1 MFQFQFLRQWYF
13 SVRSTCGLAK
23 KEAKM
28 YLKER
33 VYWDTRWCAPQIGWK
48 RRRTTKWQSHER
60 ERESSSAML
69 YYRIYTPQKMGY
81 IFKHIR
87 EELLPLEAVYIFDRY
102 GVINNRVFVLLQRSG
117 FLSASFSFLRLL
129 FPLCTRR
136 SFR

>member
-1 MFQFQFLRQWYF
+1 MAISR
-13 SVRSTCGLAK
+13 
-23 KEAKM
+23 
-28 YLKER
+28 
-33 VYWDTRWCAPQIGWK
+33 
-48 RRRTTKWQSHER
+48 ER

-129 FPLCTRR
+129 FPLCTRDALFAKFFFPTLLTLAATLG
-136 SFR
+136 SS